1 MILATQD
8 PIKCF
13 YTDNDYK
20 NSGLYDMPSKS
31 MLAKHHVLIIDND
44 TVCNTI
50 HCLFLTKMGF
60 KKIDIAR
67 CGADA
72 ISQAT
77 RVDYSLILLEISLPD
92 TNGFK
97 VCKSIRKLNKHKT
110 TPLIAVT
117 TYTDKSIK
125 DSCKAY
131 DICEVVTKPLYF
143 STYKKALLKNLSFRN
158 INNKIKSKEV

>member
-13 YTDNDYK
+13 YSDIDYK

-31 MLAKHHVLIIDND
+31 MLAKHRVLIIDND

-77 RVDYSLILLEISLPD
+77 QVNYSLILLEISLPD
-92 TNGFK
+92 INGYK

-117 TYTDKSIK
+117 TFIDKSIK

-131 DICEVVTKPLYF
+131 DICEVITKPLSYP
-143 STYKKALLKNLSFRN
+143 TYKKALLKNLSLK
-158 INNKIKSKEV
+158 NK